1 MQTHNKIKAIKVHPM
16 YTNSSRGN
24 RLEEHRDVSVVVSIM
39 KDLQTKDLT
48 NKKSTIRDSKIR
60 DSKIQQKNFY
70 NSLSKYFFRCIFL
83 IVISFLFLPL
93 SGCELLGLEE
103 SSVQNDPSKSG
114 TRSERRKKVVEEE
127 NDEEKEFT
135 YNPIGK
141 RDPFRSFLA
150 FASDNSIIDNIPRTP
165 LQRYDIE
172 QYTLTGIISGIDRP
186 RALVED
192 PTGIGHVMELGDYIG
207 TNWGKVTSIED
218 DIVIITEEYKTIEDE
233 LVTRPIK
240 LTLRTSNNSGM

>member
-1 MQTHNKIKAIKVHPM
+1 MQTHNKIKTIEAHP
-16 YTNSSRGN
+16 TQANSSDGHL
-24 RLEEHRDVSVVVSIM
+24 LEEHRDVSVVVSIM
-39 KDLQTKDLT
+39 KDLQAKDLQIKNT
-48 NKKSTIRDSKIR
+48 TIQDNKTPKRL
-60 DSKIQQKNFY
+60 FY
-70 NSLSKYFFRCIFL
+70 NSLSKYLIRCILL
-83 IVISFLFLPL
+83 IVVSFIFLPL

-103 SSVQNDPSKSG
+103 SSVQNDPSKTG
-114 TRSERRKKVVEEE
+114 TRSERRKKIVEEDD
-127 NDEEKEFT
+127 DEEKEFT

>member
-1 MQTHNKIKAIKVHPM
+1 MQTHNKIKTIEKHPIHA
-16 YTNSSRGN
+16 SSSVGH
-24 RLEEHRDVSVVVSIM
+24 RLEGHRDVSVLVSIM
-39 KDLQTKDLT
+39 KDLQAKELQIK
-48 NKKSTIRDSKIR
+48 NSTIKDDKTPKGIFYHSLFKYSIR
-60 DSKIQQKNFY
+60 CA
-70 NSLSKYFFRCIFL
+70 LL
-83 IVISFLFLPL
+83 IAISFLFLPL

-114 TRSERRKKVVEEE
+114 TRSERRKKVVEEDD
-127 NDEEKEFT
+127 DEEKEFT

>member
-1 MQTHNKIKAIKVHPM
+1 MAKLQSQRRKRQRAEDCSTLTV
-16 YTNSSRGN
+16 S
-24 RLEEHRDVSVVVSIM
+24 SVVRAIFSKVSLMSKNPSHICS
-39 KDLQTKDLT
+39 LI
-48 NKKSTIRDSKIR
+48 TI
-60 DSKIQQKNFY
+60 QKMCGYALFTV
-70 NSLSKYFFRCIFL
+70 LSFS
-83 IVISFLFLPL
+83 SFTI
-93 SGCELLGLEE
+93 SGCSLFGLEE
-103 SSVQNDPSKSG
+103 QSVKVDDKGTG
-114 TRSERRKKVVEEE
+114 TRADRRKKEEVVT
-127 NDEEKEFT
+127 EEKEEEFT

-207 TNWGKVTSIED
+207 TNWGKVTSID
-218 DIVIITEEYKTIEDE
+218 GDTVIITEEYKTIEDE

-240 LTLRTSNNSGM
+240 LTLRNTSNNSGM

>member
-1 MQTHNKIKAIKVHPM
+1 MQTHNKIKTIEIHP
-16 YTNSSRGN
+16 THANSSSGH
-24 RLEEHRDVSVVVSIM
+24 RLGSYRDVSVVVSIM
-39 KDLQTKDLT
+39 KDLQTKDLQY
-48 NKKSTIRDSKIR
+48 KKNPKEIL
-60 DSKIQQKNFY
+60 Y
-70 NSLSKYFFRCIFL
+70 YSLSKYFFRCILL
-83 IVISFLFLPL
+83 IVISFIFLPL

-103 SSVQNDPSKSG
+103 SSVQNDPSKTG
-114 TRSERRKKVVEEE
+114 TRTERRKKVVEEE
-127 NDEEKEFT
+127 DDEEKEFT

>member
-1 MQTHNKIKAIKVHPM
+1 MQTQNKIKTIEVHP
-16 YTNSSRGN
+16 THTSPSHGHW
-24 RLEEHRDVSVVVSIM
+24 LEEDRDVSVVVSIM
-39 KDLQTKDLT
+39 KDLQGKDLQSKVMVCT
-48 NKKSTIRDSKIR
+48 NSNQEQDEFSH
-60 DSKIQQKNFY
+60 
-70 NSLSKYFFRCIFL
+70 LSFFKYIVRCILL
-83 IVISFLFLPL
+83 IAFSFIFLPL

-103 SSVQNDPSKSG
+103 SSVNNDPSKSG
-114 TRSERRKKVVEEE
+114 TRSERRKKVVEEKD
-127 NDEEKEFT
+127 DEEEEFT

-150 FASDNSIIDNIPRTP
+150 FASDNSIIENIPRTP

>member
-1 MQTHNKIKAIKVHPM
+1 MQKYIRISDNFKKQENAKA
-16 YTNSSRGN
+16 SS
-24 RLEEHRDVSVVVSIM
+24 LVVEIM
-39 KDLQTKDLT
+39 KNMQLKNMQQDIPSNTFFST
-48 NKKSTIRDSKIR
+48 PIFIKSFFHRFCEGHFVENIRR
-60 DSKIQQKNFY
+60 
-70 NSLSKYFFRCIFL
+70 FL
-83 IVISFLFLPL
+83 IILFCFFFGFLPL
-93 SGCELLGLEE
+93 SGCELLGLED
-103 SSVQNDPSKSG
+103 SSVKNDQVQSG
-114 TRSERRKKVVEEE
+114 NRSDRRKKEEE
-127 NDEEKEFT
+127 KEAEEEEEFT

-150 FASDNSIIDNIPRTP
+150 FTSDNSIIDNIPRTP

-218 DIVIITEEYKTIEDE
+218 SMVIITEEYKTIEDE

-240 LTLRTSNNSGM
+240 LTLNTSNNSGL

>member
-1 MQTHNKIKAIKVHPM
+1 MGITMQNLHTQQHHKKN
-16 YTNSSRGN
+16 
-24 RLEEHRDVSVVVSIM
+24 LEAPSNTTTSSVVLSVMFAM
-39 KDLQTKDLT
+39 KSREKSREKSHTKFY
-48 NKKSTIRDSKIR
+48 SKWSLYI
-60 DSKIQQKNFY
+60 KNFFKY
-70 NSLSKYFFRCIFL
+70 TLFTICSLAI
-83 IVISFLFLPL
+83 LPL

-103 SSVQNDPSKSG
+103 SSVTNDPTQSG
-114 TRSERRKKVVEEE
+114 SRSDRRKKKVEVEEE
-127 NDEEKEFT
+127 VVVEFT

-207 TNWGKVTSIED
+207 TNWGKVTSID
-218 DIVIITEEYKTIEDE
+218 GDTVTITEEYKTIEDE

>member
-1 MQTHNKIKAIKVHPM
+1 MQTHNKIKTIEAHPTH
-16 YTNSSRGN
+16 TNPSHGH

-39 KDLQTKDLT
+39 KELQAKDLQIT
-48 NKKSTIRDSKIR
+48 NSTIQSNKTTKKLLYR
-60 DSKIQQKNFY
+60 
-70 NSLSKYFFRCIFL
+70 SLSKYFLQCILL
-83 IVISFLFLPL
+83 IVISFVFLPL

-103 SSVQNDPSKSG
+103 TSVNNDPSKAG
-114 TRSERRKKVVEEE
+114 TRSERRKKIVEEDD
-127 NDEEKEFT
+127 DEEKEFT

-218 DIVIITEEYKTIEDE
+218 DIVVITEEYKTIEDE

>member
-1 MQTHNKIKAIKVHPM
+1 MQKHNKNPNLNLM
-16 YTNSSRGN
+16 YQPDSHQ
-24 RLEEHRDVSVVVSIM
+24 LEQDADTSVVVSIM
-39 KDLQTKDLT
+39 MNVQSNQTEVPSQHQ
-48 NKKSTIRDSKIR
+48 NP
-60 DSKIQQKNFY
+60 FF
-70 NSLSKYFFRCIFL
+70 KYFVRFVVL
-83 IVISFLFLPL
+83 IALSLTFAPL
-93 SGCELLGLEE
+93 SGCELLGLNET
-103 SSVQNDPSKSG
+103 SVKNDPSNSG
-114 TRSERRKKVVEEE
+114 SRSDRRKKEEVDEKEEE
-127 NDEEKEFT
+127 IEFT

-207 TNWGKVTSIED
+207 TNWGKVTSIDD

>member
-1 MQTHNKIKAIKVHPM
+1 MQTHNKIKTIETHP
-16 YTNSSRGN
+16 THASSSEEH

-39 KDLQTKDLT
+39 KDLQAKDLQRKNSLIQD
-48 NKKSTIRDSKIR
+48 NKTPKGL
-60 DSKIQQKNFY
+60 FY
-70 NSLSKYFFRCIFL
+70 YSLSKYFIRCILL
-83 IVISFLFLPL
+83 IVISFIFLPL

-114 TRSERRKKVVEEE
+114 TRSERRKKVVEDDD
-127 NDEEKEFT
+127 DEEKEFT